1 MYYRLDSDE
10 FKMLQQVEEKTCTDY
25 DIMGNFIP
33 VESLVSAVENL
44 LLELKNLEES
54 YDDLQKDLEENYK
67 PIPVD
72 LGISDRDF
80 Y

>member
-54 YDDLQKDLEENYK
+54 YDDLKEDLRENYK
-67 PIPVD
+67 HIPVD